1 MNEMRTIRLY
11 GVLGATFGRVHKLAV
26 STPKEAL
33 RALSVVVPGF
43 EAFVNSSNRRGL
55 AYAVFRGE
63 KNIGISELESD
74 RGKED
79 IRIAPII
86 IGSKQAGV
94 FQTIIG
100 SALFVA
106 GALISY
112 FSAGTLAAVGV
123 GVMKVG
129 GVMALGGVIQMLSPQ
144 TKGLASKQDT
154 DNQASYAFGGVTNTA
169 AQGYPVA
176 LAYGKPR
183 IGGAIISAGIYVED
197 KQ

>member
-94 FQTIIG
+94 FQTILG

-123 GVMKVG
+123 GM
-129 GVMALGGVIQMLSPQ
+129 M
-144 TKGLASKQDT
+144 
-154 DNQASYAFGGVTNTA
+154 
-169 AQGYPVA
+169 
-176 LAYGKPR
+176 
-183 IGGAIISAGIYVED
+183 
-197 KQ
+197 